1 MTCDTGNRS
10 DGRARRVL
18 TSLSSSS
25 ILPGVVDIDYS
36 ARVRMQFVSFV
47 IQCHARGGPFIS
59 ESVWGSCSLALF
71 ATGRTTFCSL
81 FRTGVIARVCL
92 RSDEDVAS
100 SEPYDLQKA
109 SLKASPLVCSCDIA
123 AGALSPKTFFKGLSV
138 QSSSTA
144 PLKSGNV
151 VQPLQFTKCQR
162 GTSLNVC

>member
-25 ILPGVVDIDYS
+25 ILLGVVDIDYS
-36 ARVRMQFVSFV
+36 ARVRMQFV
-47 IQCHARGGPFIS
+47 IHARGGPFIS
-59 ESVWGSCSLALF
+59 ESVWGGCSLALF

-109 SLKASPLVCSCDIA
+109 SLKSSPLVCSCDIA
-123 AGALSPKTFFKGLSV
+123 AGALSLKNFLKKGCLCKTRV
-138 QSSSTA
+138 Q
-144 PLKSGNV
+144 LH
-151 VQPLQFTKCQR
+151 
-162 GTSLNVC
+162 